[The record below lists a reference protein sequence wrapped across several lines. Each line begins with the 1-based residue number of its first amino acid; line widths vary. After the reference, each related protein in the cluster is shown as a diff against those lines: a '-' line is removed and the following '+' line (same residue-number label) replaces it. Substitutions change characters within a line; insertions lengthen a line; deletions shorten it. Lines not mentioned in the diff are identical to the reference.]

1 MRKLVIVAALAGCT
15 SNGSTGFEIKGGVT
29 GTSPPAS
36 GQVLMLW
43 DLVDSAYKWGDGT
56 ATATSFAITLDTDP
70 PAGAIN
76 PGGLAVGYVVLV
88 ADGTNVAD
96 GAYTSATL
104 NFSILGISSDTA
116 IIWRDAL
123 GSGAGLS
130 WESSFG
136 ARYSCGHCVRQTT
149 GHDTFELTPCANVTI
164 DAGAALASVCNW
176 N

>member
-1 MRKLVIVAALAGCT
+1 MRKLLLVGLVGC
-15 SNGSTGFEIKGGVT
+15 STTASSGFEIKGSVT

-43 DLVDSAYKWGDGT
+43 DLVDTAYKWGDGT
-56 ATATSFAITLDTDP
+56 ATATSYAITLDTDP
-70 PAGAIN
+70 PAGAIL

-88 ADGTNVAD
+88 ADGTNVPD
-96 GAYTSATL
+96 GPYTSATL
-104 NFSILGISSDTA
+104 NFPILGITSDTA

-130 WESSFG
+130 WEAAFG
-136 ARYSCGHCVRQTT
+136 ARSSCGHGVRQTT
-149 GHDTFELTPCANVTI
+149 GHDTFELTPCANMTI
-164 DAGAALASVCNW
+164 DAGAALASACNW